1 MRSWRSSCHP
11 FLTPYLHSSASGQ
24 SSAGTLGTG
33 TAASDCPPRA
43 AGPRLHRHGGM
54 VPGPGAGTPHG
65 IGVQQRRGEGLVLP
79 LSPIAAPEDEAA
91 GGHHEHQDQHLP
103 LIDAE
108 PHGLRGRERE
118 QGGGRARKGASG
130 SGGEGAGG
138 RAATVAVACSS
149 RNWPPQLPSLT
160 HPGPRGSGD
169 PQVFS
174 SPAPPG
180 LHTSSPGN
188 CSSGSGPAA
197 RSSGTASLRSSPSS
211 TGPVRSPTR
220 PRCTS
225 TPLPAP
231 PAALRPRRSHLYAAP
246 DIPERETQPRLA
258 SLRRRLS

>member
-1 MRSWRSSCHP
+1 MWASALEGNRGGPAPGRVREGTRTFSHSTSIYSAATTSW
-11 FLTPYLHSSASGQ
+11 SAR
-24 SSAGTLGTG
+24 T
-33 TAASDCPPRA
+33 
-43 AGPRLHRHGGM
+43 
-54 VPGPGAGTPHG
+54 
-65 IGVQQRRGEGLVLP
+65 
-79 LSPIAAPEDEAA
+79 
-91 GGHHEHQDQHLP
+91 
-103 LIDAE
+103 
-108 PHGLRGRERE
+108 
-118 QGGGRARKGASG
+118 SG
-130 SGGEGAGG
+130 SGLDGATGSRPGRAQTHSICAPRPPALPSRREPPSPPTLLQPGLHHRPHPSESAGLLSSCFYRGGTG

-149 RNWPPQLPSLT
+149 RNLPPQLPSLT

-197 RSSGTASLRSSPSS
+197 RGSGTASLRSSPSS

-231 PAALRPRRSHLYAAP
+231 PAALRPRRSHLYAAR